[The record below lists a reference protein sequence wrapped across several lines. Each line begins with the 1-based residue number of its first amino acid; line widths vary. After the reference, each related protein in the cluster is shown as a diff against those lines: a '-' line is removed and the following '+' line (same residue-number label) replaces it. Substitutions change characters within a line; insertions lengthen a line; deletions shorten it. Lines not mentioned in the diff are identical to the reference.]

1 MDSPKRKNDTPTT
14 RKINSMKFQ
23 DWLTV
28 WSVEEEN
35 MKTYIEEYKE
45 QEAHVEYCPYCIEP
59 RMGKMSCCGESHWIT
74 FADLDDDT
82 QMEIIMEEYDKA
94 FRPRDNK

>member
-35 MKTYIEEYKE
+35 MKTTITSPARWLRRALRTLTPARIS
-45 QEAHVEYCPYCIEP
+45 EAIDHLRKAERAMMASATAGQVL
-59 RMGKMSCCGESHWIT
+59 
-74 FADLDDDT
+74 ADQAMIDV
-82 QMEIIMEEYDKA
+82 A
-94 FRPRDNK
+94 RVAARRR